1 MGNAVRADYY
11 QTPEEYLAGERVS
24 QEKHEYLAGV
34 IYAMAGT
41 SIGHDRIAGNIYGEL
56 RQQLRGTPCEA
67 FSSDVKVCIRKDA
80 ANFFYYPD
88 VTIDCSGA
96 GNAALFADEPRVIFE
111 VLSPDT
117 ERIDRGEKLR
127 NYQALPSLEVYA
139 LVDQFHIAVT
149 LYRRTA
155 HGWEMEF
162 LTEATDVIV
171 FASIDSTLPLSAMY
185 ERTYLL
191 RDQSSAAGGGSRPS

>member
-1 MGNAVRADYY
+1 MDSAVRANYY
-11 QTPEEYLAGERVS
+11 QTPDEYLAGERVS

-34 IYAMAGT
+34 IYAMAGM
-41 SIGHDRIAGNIYGEL
+41 SIGHDRIAGNIYRHL
-56 RQQLRGTPCEA
+56 VNQLSGRSEA
-67 FSSDVKVCIRKDA
+67 FSSDVKVRIRKDA
-80 ANFFYYPD
+80 ADFFYYPD

-96 GNAALFADEPRVIFE
+96 ANAALFADEPRVIFE

-127 NYQALPSLEVYA
+127 NYQALLSLEVYA

-155 HGWEMEF
+155 EGWKMEF
-162 LTEATDVIV
+162 LTEATDVISL
-171 FASIDSTLPLSAMY
+171 ASIDCTLPLSASY

-191 RDQSSAAGGGSRPS
+191 RYLPG